1 MKTSFHKK
9 IYPAQ
14 AVKLAATAFA
24 EVAKV
29 TVTRDGNYTLVDLE
43 SGNPAEDAE
52 YLGEFEN
59 FVLGETISMRG
70 VK

>member
-9 IYPAQ
+9 IYPVT
-14 AVKLAATAFA
+14 AVKAAVEAFS
-24 EVAKV
+24 EIAKISV
-29 TVTRDGNYTLVDLE
+29 TKDGSYTVVDLE
-43 SGNPAEDAE
+43 SGDPAEDAE